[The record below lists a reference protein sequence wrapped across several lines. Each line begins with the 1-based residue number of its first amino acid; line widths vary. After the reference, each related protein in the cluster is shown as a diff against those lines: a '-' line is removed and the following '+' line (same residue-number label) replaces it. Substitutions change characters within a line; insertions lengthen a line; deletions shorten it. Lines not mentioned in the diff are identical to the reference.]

1 MDAAPRRAGALEA
14 VRAAVAAALDRGDAA
29 GARRLLADVPADA
42 ADDAAR
48 AHADELARLR
58 DVRAWPDAWLVA
70 AVRGDPPDVPAL
82 DALVARFWK
91 MLHARCELL
100 TGSRDLASDLAQDT
114 WVRVLRAR
122 RTLQPHGNVAGLL
135 VTVATN
141 LWRDRQRRARR
152 AGPLAAHRLASLDDA
167 VPTRDGGQGV
177 LADVL
182 PDPDA
187 LSLAEQELLKLDVD
201 RALARLSPRSRD
213 VLTAR
218 YLDEESA
225 VEIGRRYGRTEQTI
239 TAWVRQAID
248 EIRHFLADSPRTPQ
262 ARSHHAD
269 G

>member
-1 MDAAPRRAGALEA
+1 VPR
-14 VRAAVAAALDRGDAA
+14 
-29 GARRLLADVPADA
+29 AD
-42 ADDAAR
+42 
-48 AHADELARLR
+48 ADELARLR
-58 DVRAWPDAWLVA
+58 DVRSWPDAWLVA
-70 AVRGDPPDVPAL
+70 AVRGEPPDAAAL

-91 MLHARCELL
+91 LLHARCELL
-100 TGSRDLASDLAQDT
+100 TANRDLASDLAQDT

-141 LWRDRQRRARR
+141 LWRDRRRHARR

-167 VPTRDGGQGV
+167 VPMRDGGQGV

-182 PDPDA
+182 PDPHA
-187 LSLAEQELLKLDVD
+187 LSLADQELLKLDVD

-218 YLDEESA
+218 YLDDESA
-225 VEIGRRYGRTEQTI
+225 VEIGRRHGRTEQTV
-239 TAWVRQAID
+239 TAWVRQALD
-248 EIRHFLADSPRTPQ
+248 EMRQLLADSPRTLQP
-262 ARSHHAD
+262 RSPDAD